1 MALVSYLYIVQQ
13 STQFTLILGGRLC
26 SNVVVYFGISH
37 PENKSVTTAMSI
49 VDVASWGGWGELVAP
64 SQ

>member
-1 MALVSYLYIVQQ
+1 MP
-13 STQFTLILGGRLC
+13 LGGRLC

-37 PENKSVTTAMSI
+37 PENKAIITAMSI